1 MSVVVHFTN
10 REPLSVEAA
19 DAARHDN
26 ALFIVTSRRSSR
38 AIALFDARDVVH
50 AHVFRDGRL
59 AEIVV
64 GLGVDG
70 ADDARSTVR

>member
-26 ALFIVTSRRSSR
+26 TVFVVTARQSSR
-38 AIALFDARDVVH
+38 AIALFDARDVVE
-50 AHVFRDGRL
+50 AQVFRDGRL

-64 GLGVDG
+64 GLGVERLSPG
-70 ADDARSTVR
+70 PEVAG